1 MHRLLVASN
10 IVALAY
16 AIVPIVKEYSIKV
29 MLCGIP
35 IGYCSVYGIST
46 KTRQALIYRDA

>member
-1 MHRLLVASN
+1 MHRLLVVSN

-35 IGYCSVYGIST
+35 MGIVLFMGSQP
-46 KTRQALIYRDA
+46 KHAKH